1 MPAMYEREELLA
13 WIIEVVETTGWS
25 IQKWADNAGV
35 SGSSLVRMRE
45 HRDAPMPG
53 AQTIVRLARAAT
65 RRGPVPKTVVEEQ
78 TDSDEELR
86 RTVASIL
93 GELEKIDAASI
104 RALREH
110 MLGQKGG
117 TQHLRSLDTRA
128 DHLRTELHALLAIEG
143 TGAGKKKAPPRT
155 KKTFKGPPKKRKTIK
170 RPAARLT
177 GKMTTKQSTTRRA

>member
-1 MPAMYEREELLA
+1 MPTMYEREELLA
-13 WIIEVVETTGWS
+13 WIIEVVEATGWS

-45 HRDAPMPG
+45 HLDAPMPG

-65 RRGPVPKTVVEEQ
+65 RRGPVPRTVIEEQ

-93 GELEKIDAASI
+93 GELEKVDAASI

-117 TQHLRSLDTRA
+117 TQHLKSLDTRA
-128 DHLRTELHALLAIEG
+128 DRLRSELHSLLAIEG
-143 TGAGKKKAPPRT
+143 MGAGKKAPRGP
-155 KKTFKGPPKKRKTIK
+155 KKTFKGSPKKRKAIK

-177 GKMTTKQSTTRRA
+177 GKIAAKRTTTRRA